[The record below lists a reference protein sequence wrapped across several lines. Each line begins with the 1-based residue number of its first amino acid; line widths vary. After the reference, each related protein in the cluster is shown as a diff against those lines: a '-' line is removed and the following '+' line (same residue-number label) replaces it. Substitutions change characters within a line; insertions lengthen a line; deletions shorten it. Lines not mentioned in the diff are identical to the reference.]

1 MELELTVGRAG
12 RLVMSD
18 LLRLWLQDDDEVLLR
33 LTELGLRAP
42 PERLLT
48 RQGRPPTDLA
58 DKLEP

>member
-1 MELELTVGRAG
+1 
-12 RLVMSD
+12 MSD